1 MKTFSIP
8 YHTGS
13 REFSLPDANV
23 KAVLEAPLHN
33 YKPDAGQEEL
43 VRRALAAPIG
53 SPRLRDLAK
62 GRRKVV
68 LVTSDHTRSVP
79 SRITLP
85 ILLEEIRAGSP
96 DADITILIATGLHR
110 ATTLEEQKRMFG
122 EEIVAREKISI
133 NNAFDPSAFVHV
145 CRLPSGA
152 DFWVNRLAVEC
163 DLLLAEGFIEPH
175 FFAGYSGGRKSIL
188 PGVCSRVTVLGNHCA
203 EFIDDPKARMGV
215 LDGNPI
221 NRDMERAARMAKL
234 AYIVN
239 VVVNEAHEVVAA
251 FAGDPIEAHHA
262 GCAYLARY
270 CEVEQKQ
277 KAGIV
282 ITSNGGAP
290 LDQNAY
296 QAVKGLTAAADAAA
310 DGAALIICAE
320 CADGIGGD
328 SFYKALS
335 ECAGPTELLEE
346 IRRVPMDETV
356 PDQWQYQILARILE
370 KHHVYFVARKE
381 MEEAVNAMKMEYA
394 PSLEEA
400 YARARALKGASAR
413 VAVIPN
419 GVSLIIK
426 QENRTTEYAAPKAPA
441 FAVARGSGAAFPQK
455 EWKHGETL

>member
-1 MKTFSIP
+1 MEIKIPYGKTFQTLNIEEGFELLESKIQ
-8 YHTGS
+8 
-13 REFSLPDANV
+13 E
-23 KAVLEAPLHN
+23 LEAGA
-33 YKPDAGQEEL
+33 DGGAI
-43 VRRALAAPIG
+43 VRAAMDSPIG
-53 SPRLRDLAK
+53 SPKLRELAAGK
-62 GRRKVV
+62 KNAV
-68 LVTSDHTRSVP
+68 LIISDHTRPVP
-79 SRITLP
+79 SKDIVP
-85 ILLEEIRAGSP
+85 FMLEELRAGNP
-96 DADITILIATGLHR
+96 DIEITMLVATGCHR
-110 ATTLEEQKRMFG
+110 GTTPEELVHKLG
-122 EEIVAREKISI
+122 EDIVSREHIV
-133 NNAFDPSAFVHV
+133 VHD
-145 CRLPSGA
+145 CDSSPLTDLGPLPSGA
-152 DFWVNRLAVEC
+152 RLVVNSLVAQA
-163 DLLLAEGFIEPH
+163 DLVVSEGFIEPH

-203 EFIDDPKARMGV
+203 AFIDDPKARMGV
-215 LDGNPI
+215 IDGNPI

-277 KAGIV
+277 KADIV

-296 QAVKGLTAAADAAA
+296 QAVKGLTTAADAAV

-426 QENRTTEYAAPKAPA
+426 Q
-441 FAVARGSGAAFPQK
+441 
-455 EWKHGETL
+455 

>member
-1 MKTFSIP
+1 MEIKIPYGKTFQTLNIEEGFELLESKIQ
-8 YHTGS
+8 
-13 REFSLPDANV
+13 E
-23 KAVLEAPLHN
+23 LEAGA
-33 YKPDAGQEEL
+33 DGGAI
-43 VRRALAAPIG
+43 VRAAMDSPIG
-53 SPRLRDLAK
+53 SPKLRELAAGK
-62 GRRKVV
+62 KNAV
-68 LVTSDHTRSVP
+68 LIISDHTRPVP
-79 SRITLP
+79 SKDIVP
-85 ILLEEIRAGSP
+85 FMLEELRAGNP
-96 DADITILIATGLHR
+96 DIEITMLVATGCHR
-110 ATTLEEQKRMFG
+110 GTTPEELVHKLG
-122 EEIVAREKISI
+122 EDIVSREHIV
-133 NNAFDPSAFVHV
+133 VHD
-145 CRLPSGA
+145 CDSSPLTDLGPLPSGA
-152 DFWVNRLAVEC
+152 RLVVNSLVAQAELVVS
-163 DLLLAEGFIEPH
+163 EGFIEPH

-203 EFIDDPKARMGV
+203 DFIDDPKARMGV
-215 LDGNPI
+215 IDGNPI

-277 KAGIV
+277 KADIV

-296 QAVKGLTAAADAAA
+296 QAVKGLTTAADAAA

-328 SFYKALS
+328 SFYNALS

-400 YARARALKGASAR
+400 YTRARALKGASAR

-426 QENRTTEYAAPKAPA
+426 Q
-441 FAVARGSGAAFPQK
+441 
-455 EWKHGETL
+455 

>member
-1 MKTFSIP
+1 MEIKIPYGKTFQTLNIEEGFELLESKIQ
-8 YHTGS
+8 
-13 REFSLPDANV
+13 E
-23 KAVLEAPLHN
+23 LEAGA
-33 YKPDAGQEEL
+33 DGGAI
-43 VRRALAAPIG
+43 VRAAMDSPIG
-53 SPRLRDLAK
+53 SPKLRELAVGK
-62 GRRKVV
+62 KNAV
-68 LVTSDHTRSVP
+68 LIISDHTRPVP
-79 SRITLP
+79 SKDIVP
-85 ILLEEIRAGSP
+85 FMLEELRAGNP
-96 DADITILIATGLHR
+96 DIEITMLVATGCHR
-110 ATTLEEQKRMFG
+110 GTTPEELVHKLG
-122 EEIVAREKISI
+122 EDIVSREHIV
-133 NNAFDPSAFVHV
+133 VHD
-145 CRLPSGA
+145 CDSSPLTDLGPLPSGA
-152 DFWVNRLAVEC
+152 RLVVNSLVAQAELVVS
-163 DLLLAEGFIEPH
+163 EGFIEPH

-203 EFIDDPKARMGV
+203 AFIDDPKARMGV
-215 LDGNPI
+215 IDGNPI

-270 CEVEQKQ
+270 CEVEQER
-277 KAGIV
+277 KADIV

-296 QAVKGLTAAADAAA
+296 QAVKGLTTAADAAA

-426 QENRTTEYAAPKAPA
+426 Q
-441 FAVARGSGAAFPQK
+441 
-455 EWKHGETL
+455 

>member
-1 MKTFSIP
+1 MEIKIPYGKTFQTLNIEEGFELLESKIQ
-8 YHTGS
+8 
-13 REFSLPDANV
+13 E
-23 KAVLEAPLHN
+23 LEAGA
-33 YKPDAGQEEL
+33 DGGAI
-43 VRRALAAPIG
+43 VRAAMDSPIG
-53 SPRLRDLAK
+53 SPMLRELAAGK
-62 GRRKVV
+62 KNAV
-68 LVTSDHTRSVP
+68 LIISDHTRPVP
-79 SRITLP
+79 SKDIVP
-85 ILLEEIRAGSP
+85 FMLEELRAGNP
-96 DADITILIATGLHR
+96 DIEITMLVATGCHR
-110 ATTLEEQKRMFG
+110 GTTPEELVHKLG
-122 EEIVAREKISI
+122 EDIVSREHIV
-133 NNAFDPSAFVHV
+133 VHD
-145 CRLPSGA
+145 CDSSPLTDLGPLPSGA
-152 DFWVNRLAVEC
+152 RLVVNSLVAQA
-163 DLLLAEGFIEPH
+163 DLVVSEGFIEPH

-203 EFIDDPKARMGV
+203 DFIDDPKARMGV
-215 LDGNPI
+215 IDGNPI

-277 KAGIV
+277 KADIV

-296 QAVKGLTAAADAAA
+296 QAVKGLTTAADAAA

-400 YARARALKGASAR
+400 YARARALKGASAG

-426 QENRTTEYAAPKAPA
+426 Q
-441 FAVARGSGAAFPQK
+441 
-455 EWKHGETL
+455 

>member
-1 MKTFSIP
+1 MEIKIPYGKTFQTLNIEEGFELLESKIQ
-8 YHTGS
+8 
-13 REFSLPDANV
+13 E
-23 KAVLEAPLHN
+23 LEAGA
-33 YKPDAGQEEL
+33 DGGAI
-43 VRRALAAPIG
+43 VRAAMDSPIG
-53 SPRLRDLAK
+53 SPKLRELAAGK
-62 GRRKVV
+62 KNAV
-68 LVTSDHTRSVP
+68 LIISDHTRPVP
-79 SRITLP
+79 SKDIVPFMLGE
-85 ILLEEIRAGSP
+85 LRAGNP
-96 DADITILIATGLHR
+96 DIEITMLVATGCHR
-110 ATTLEEQKRMFG
+110 GTTPEELVHKLG
-122 EEIVAREKISI
+122 EDIVSREHIV
-133 NNAFDPSAFVHV
+133 VHD
-145 CRLPSGA
+145 CDSSPLTDLGPLPSGA
-152 DFWVNRLAVEC
+152 RLVVNSLVAQA
-163 DLLLAEGFIEPH
+163 DLVVSEGFIEPH

-203 EFIDDPKARMGV
+203 DFIDDPKARMGV
-215 LDGNPI
+215 IDGNPI

-277 KAGIV
+277 NADIV

-296 QAVKGLTAAADAAA
+296 QAVKGLTTAADAAA

-394 PSLEEA
+394 SSLEEA

-426 QENRTTEYAAPKAPA
+426 Q
-441 FAVARGSGAAFPQK
+441 
-455 EWKHGETL
+455 

>member
-1 MKTFSIP
+1 MEIKIPYGKTFQTLNIEEGFELLESKIQ
-8 YHTGS
+8 
-13 REFSLPDANV
+13 E
-23 KAVLEAPLHN
+23 LEAGA
-33 YKPDAGQEEL
+33 DGGAI
-43 VRRALAAPIG
+43 VRAAMDSPIG
-53 SPRLRDLAK
+53 SPKLRELAAGK
-62 GRRKVV
+62 KNAV
-68 LVTSDHTRSVP
+68 LIISDHTRPVP
-79 SRITLP
+79 SKDIVP
-85 ILLEEIRAGSP
+85 FMLEELRAGNP
-96 DADITILIATGLHR
+96 DIEITMLVATGCHR
-110 ATTLEEQKRMFG
+110 GTTPEELVHKLG
-122 EEIVAREKISI
+122 EDIVSREHIV
-133 NNAFDPSAFVHV
+133 VHD
-145 CRLPSGA
+145 CDSSPLTDLGPLPSGA
-152 DFWVNRLAVEC
+152 RLVVNSLVAQA
-163 DLLLAEGFIEPH
+163 DLVVSEGFIEPH

-203 EFIDDPKARMGV
+203 DFIDDPKARMGV
-215 LDGNPI
+215 IDGNPI

-234 AYIVN
+234 AYSVN

-277 KAGIV
+277 KADIV

-296 QAVKGLTAAADAAA
+296 QAVKGLTTAADAAA
-310 DGAALIICAE
+310 DVAALIICAE

-426 QENRTTEYAAPKAPA
+426 Q
-441 FAVARGSGAAFPQK
+441 
-455 EWKHGETL
+455 

>member
-1 MKTFSIP
+1 MEIKIPYGKTFQTLNIEEGFELLESKIQ
-8 YHTGS
+8 
-13 REFSLPDANV
+13 E
-23 KAVLEAPLHN
+23 LEAGA
-33 YKPDAGQEEL
+33 DGGAI
-43 VRRALAAPIG
+43 VRAAMDSPIG
-53 SPRLRDLAK
+53 SPKLRELAAGK
-62 GRRKVV
+62 KNAV
-68 LVTSDHTRSVP
+68 LIISDHTRPVP
-79 SRITLP
+79 SKDIVP
-85 ILLEEIRAGSP
+85 FMLEELRAGNP
-96 DADITILIATGLHR
+96 DIEITMLVATGCHR
-110 ATTLEEQKRMFG
+110 GTTPEELVHKLG
-122 EEIVAREKISI
+122 EDIVSREHIV
-133 NNAFDPSAFVHV
+133 VHD
-145 CRLPSGA
+145 CDSSPLTDLGPLPSGA
-152 DFWVNRLAVEC
+152 RLVVNSLVAQA
-163 DLLLAEGFIEPH
+163 DLVVSEGFIEPH

-203 EFIDDPKARMGV
+203 DFIDDPKARMGV
-215 LDGNPI
+215 IDGNPI

-277 KAGIV
+277 KADIV

-296 QAVKGLTAAADAAA
+296 QAVKGLTTAADAAA

-335 ECAGPTELLEE
+335 ECAGPTELLED

-426 QENRTTEYAAPKAPA
+426 Q
-441 FAVARGSGAAFPQK
+441 
-455 EWKHGETL
+455 

>member
-1 MKTFSIP
+1 MEIKIPYGKTFQTLNIEEGFELLESKIQ
-8 YHTGS
+8 
-13 REFSLPDANV
+13 E
-23 KAVLEAPLHN
+23 LEAGA
-33 YKPDAGQEEL
+33 DGGAI
-43 VRRALAAPIG
+43 VRAAMDSPIG
-53 SPRLRDLAK
+53 SPKLRELAAGK
-62 GRRKVV
+62 KNAV
-68 LVTSDHTRSVP
+68 LIISDHTRPVP
-79 SRITLP
+79 SKDIVP
-85 ILLEEIRAGSP
+85 FMLEELRAGNP
-96 DADITILIATGLHR
+96 DIEITMLVATGCHR
-110 ATTLEEQKRMFG
+110 GTTPEELVHKLG
-122 EEIVAREKISI
+122 EDIVSREHIV
-133 NNAFDPSAFVHV
+133 VHD
-145 CRLPSGA
+145 CDSSPLTDLGPLPSGA
-152 DFWVNRLAVEC
+152 RLVVNSLVAQAELVVS
-163 DLLLAEGFIEPH
+163 EGFIEPH

-203 EFIDDPKARMGV
+203 DFIDDPKARMGV
-215 LDGNPI
+215 IDGNPI

-270 CEVEQKQ
+270 CEVGQKQ
-277 KAGIV
+277 KADIV

-296 QAVKGLTAAADAAA
+296 QAVKGLTTAADAAA

-370 KHHVYFVARKE
+370 KHHVYFVARE
-381 MEEAVNAMKMEYA
+381 YMAEAINAMKMEYA

-400 YARARALKGASAR
+400 YARALAQKGPSPR
-413 VAVIPN
+413 VTVIPN

-426 QENRTTEYAAPKAPA
+426 Q
-441 FAVARGSGAAFPQK
+441 
-455 EWKHGETL
+455 

>member
-1 MKTFSIP
+1 MEIKIP
-8 YHTGS
+8 YGKTYQTLEIKEDFQLIESKIQELGKAAD
-13 REFSLPDANV
+13 EDKIVLDAMASPIASP
-23 KAVLEAPLHN
+23 KLSE
-33 YKPDAGQEEL
+33 
-43 VRRALAAPIG
+43 LAAG
-53 SPRLRDLAK
+53 KKNA
-62 GRRKVV
+62 VV
-68 LVTSDHTRSVP
+68 IISDHTRPVP
-79 SRITLP
+79 SKRIIPHMLAELRAGNPDIEITL
-85 ILLEEIRAGSP
+85 LV
-96 DADITILIATGLHR
+96 ATGCHR
-110 ATTLEEQKRMFG
+110 GTTPEELVHKLG
-122 EEIVAREKISI
+122 EDIASREHIV
-133 NNAFDPSAFVHV
+133 VHD
-145 CRLPSGA
+145 CDASPLTDLGTLPSGA
-152 DFWVNRLAVEC
+152 RLVVNSLVAQA
-163 DLLLAEGFIEPH
+163 DLVVSEGFIEPH

-203 EFIDDPKARMGV
+203 DFIDNPKARMGV
-215 LDGNPI
+215 IDGNPI

-251 FAGDPIEAHHA
+251 FAGDAVEAHHA
-262 GCAYLARY
+262 GCAYLAKY
-270 CEVEQKQ
+270 CEVEQKR
-277 KAGIV
+277 KADIV

-296 QAVKGLTAAADAAA
+296 QAVKGLTTAADAAA

-328 SFYKALS
+328 SFCKALS

-400 YARARALKGASAR
+400 YARARALKDASAR

-419 GVSLIIK
+419 GVSMIIK
-426 QENRTTEYAAPKAPA
+426 Q
-441 FAVARGSGAAFPQK
+441 
-455 EWKHGETL
+455 

>member
-1 MKTFSIP
+1 MEIKIPYGKTFQTLNIEEGFELLESKIQ
-8 YHTGS
+8 
-13 REFSLPDANV
+13 E
-23 KAVLEAPLHN
+23 LEAGA
-33 YKPDAGQEEL
+33 DGGAI
-43 VRRALAAPIG
+43 VRAAMDSPIG
-53 SPRLRDLAK
+53 SPKLRELAAGK
-62 GRRKVV
+62 KNAV
-68 LVTSDHTRSVP
+68 LIISDHTRPVP
-79 SRITLP
+79 SKDIVP
-85 ILLEEIRAGSP
+85 FMLEELRAGNP
-96 DADITILIATGLHR
+96 DIEITMLVATGCHR
-110 ATTLEEQKRMFG
+110 GTTPEELVHKLG
-122 EEIVAREKISI
+122 EDIVSREHIV
-133 NNAFDPSAFVHV
+133 VHD
-145 CRLPSGA
+145 CDSSPLTDLGPLPSGA
-152 DFWVNRLAVEC
+152 RLVVNSLVAQA
-163 DLLLAEGFIEPH
+163 DLVVSEGFIEPH

-203 EFIDDPKARMGV
+203 AFIDDPKARMGV
-215 LDGNPI
+215 IDGNPI

-296 QAVKGLTAAADAAA
+296 QAVKGLTTAADAAA

-426 QENRTTEYAAPKAPA
+426 
-441 FAVARGSGAAFPQK
+441 
-455 EWKHGETL
+455 L

>member
-1 MKTFSIP
+1 MEIKIPYGKTFQ
-8 YHTGS
+8 T
-13 REFSLPDANV
+13 LNV
-23 KAVLEAPLHN
+23 EEGFELLESKIQELEAGA
-33 YKPDAGQEEL
+33 YGGAI
-43 VRRALAAPIG
+43 VRAAMDSPIG
-53 SPRLRDLAK
+53 SPKLRELAAGK
-62 GRRKVV
+62 KNAV
-68 LVTSDHTRSVP
+68 LIISDHTRPVP
-79 SRITLP
+79 SKDIVP
-85 ILLEEIRAGSP
+85 FMLEELRAGNP
-96 DADITILIATGLHR
+96 DIEITMLVATGCHR
-110 ATTLEEQKRMFG
+110 GTTPEELVHKLG
-122 EEIVAREKISI
+122 EDIVSREHIV
-133 NNAFDPSAFVHV
+133 VHD
-145 CRLPSGA
+145 CDSSPLTDLGPLPSGA
-152 DFWVNRLAVEC
+152 RLVVNSLVAQA
-163 DLLLAEGFIEPH
+163 DLVVSEGFIEPH

-203 EFIDDPKARMGV
+203 AFIDDPKARMGV
-215 LDGNPI
+215 IDGNPI

-277 KAGIV
+277 KADIV

-296 QAVKGLTAAADAAA
+296 QAVKGLTTAADAAA

-426 QENRTTEYAAPKAPA
+426 Q
-441 FAVARGSGAAFPQK
+441 
-455 EWKHGETL
+455 

>member
-1 MKTFSIP
+1 MEIKIPYGKTFQTLNIEEGFELLESKIQ
-8 YHTGS
+8 
-13 REFSLPDANV
+13 E
-23 KAVLEAPLHN
+23 LEAGA
-33 YKPDAGQEEL
+33 DGGAI
-43 VRRALAAPIG
+43 VRAAMDSPIG
-53 SPRLRDLAK
+53 SPKLRELAAGK
-62 GRRKVV
+62 KNAV
-68 LVTSDHTRSVP
+68 LIISDHTRPVP
-79 SRITLP
+79 SKDIVP
-85 ILLEEIRAGSP
+85 FMLEELRAGNP
-96 DADITILIATGLHR
+96 DIEITMLVATGCHR
-110 ATTLEEQKRMFG
+110 GTTPEELVHKLG
-122 EEIVAREKISI
+122 EDIVSREHIV
-133 NNAFDPSAFVHV
+133 VHD
-145 CRLPSGA
+145 CDSSPLTDLGPLPSGA
-152 DFWVNRLAVEC
+152 RLVVNSLVAQA
-163 DLLLAEGFIEPH
+163 DLVVSEGFIEPH

-203 EFIDDPKARMGV
+203 AFIDDPKARMGV
-215 LDGNPI
+215 IDGNPI

-277 KAGIV
+277 KADIV

-296 QAVKGLTAAADAAA
+296 QAVKGLTTAADAAA

-335 ECAGPTELLEE
+335 ECAGPTELLGE

-394 PSLEEA
+394 PTLEEA
-400 YARARALKGASAR
+400 YARARALKGASSS

-426 QENRTTEYAAPKAPA
+426 Q
-441 FAVARGSGAAFPQK
+441 
-455 EWKHGETL
+455 

>member
-1 MKTFSIP
+1 MEIKIPYGKTFQTLNIEEGFELLESKIQ
-8 YHTGS
+8 
-13 REFSLPDANV
+13 E
-23 KAVLEAPLHN
+23 LEAGA
-33 YKPDAGQEEL
+33 DGGAI
-43 VRRALAAPIG
+43 VRAAMDSPIG
-53 SPRLRDLAK
+53 SPKLRELAAGK
-62 GRRKVV
+62 KNAV
-68 LVTSDHTRSVP
+68 LIISDHTRPVP
-79 SRITLP
+79 SKDIVP
-85 ILLEEIRAGSP
+85 FMLEEMRAGNP
-96 DADITILIATGLHR
+96 DIEITMLVATGCHR
-110 ATTLEEQKRMFG
+110 GTTPEELVHKLG
-122 EEIVAREKISI
+122 EDIVSREHIV
-133 NNAFDPSAFVHV
+133 VHD
-145 CRLPSGA
+145 CDSSPLTDLGPLPSGA
-152 DFWVNRLAVEC
+152 RLVVNSLVAQA
-163 DLLLAEGFIEPH
+163 DLVVSEGFIEPH

-203 EFIDDPKARMGV
+203 AFIDDPKARMGV
-215 LDGNPI
+215 IDGNPI

-277 KAGIV
+277 KADIV

-296 QAVKGLTAAADAAA
+296 QAVKGLTTAADAAA

-400 YARARALKGASAR
+400 YARARALKGASAG

-426 QENRTTEYAAPKAPA
+426 Q
-441 FAVARGSGAAFPQK
+441 
-455 EWKHGETL
+455 

>member
-1 MKTFSIP
+1 MEIKIPYGKTFQTLNIEEGFELLESKIQ
-8 YHTGS
+8 
-13 REFSLPDANV
+13 E
-23 KAVLEAPLHN
+23 LEAGA
-33 YKPDAGQEEL
+33 DGGAI
-43 VRRALAAPIG
+43 VRAAMDSPIG
-53 SPRLRDLAK
+53 SPKLSELAAGK
-62 GRRKVV
+62 KNAV
-68 LVTSDHTRSVP
+68 LIISDHTRPVP
-79 SRITLP
+79 SKDIVP
-85 ILLEEIRAGSP
+85 FMLEELRAGNP
-96 DADITILIATGLHR
+96 DIEITMLVATGCHR
-110 ATTLEEQKRMFG
+110 GTTPEELVHKLG
-122 EEIVAREKISI
+122 EDIVSREHIV
-133 NNAFDPSAFVHV
+133 VHD
-145 CRLPSGA
+145 CDSSPLTDLGPLPSGA
-152 DFWVNRLAVEC
+152 RLVVNSLVAQAELVVS
-163 DLLLAEGFIEPH
+163 EGFIEPH

-277 KAGIV
+277 KADIV

-296 QAVKGLTAAADAAA
+296 QAVKGLTTAADAAA

-370 KHHVYFVARKE
+370 KHHVYFVARKD

-426 QENRTTEYAAPKAPA
+426 Q
-441 FAVARGSGAAFPQK
+441 
-455 EWKHGETL
+455 

>member
-1 MKTFSIP
+1 MEIKIP
-8 YHTGS
+8 YGKTYQTLEIKEDFQLIESKIQELGKAAD
-13 REFSLPDANV
+13 EDKIVLDAMASPIASP
-23 KAVLEAPLHN
+23 KLSE
-33 YKPDAGQEEL
+33 
-43 VRRALAAPIG
+43 LAAG
-53 SPRLRDLAK
+53 KKNA
-62 GRRKVV
+62 VV
-68 LVTSDHTRSVP
+68 IISDHTRPVP
-79 SRITLP
+79 SKRIIPHMLAELRAGNPDIEITL
-85 ILLEEIRAGSP
+85 LV
-96 DADITILIATGLHR
+96 ATGCHR
-110 ATTLEEQKRMFG
+110 GTTPEELVHKLG
-122 EEIVAREKISI
+122 EDIASREHIV
-133 NNAFDPSAFVHV
+133 VHD
-145 CRLPSGA
+145 CDASPLTDLGTLPSGA
-152 DFWVNRLAVEC
+152 RLVVNSLVAQA
-163 DLLLAEGFIEPH
+163 DLVVSEGFIEPH

-203 EFIDDPKARMGV
+203 DFIDNPKARMGV
-215 LDGNPI
+215 IDGNPI

-251 FAGDPIEAHHA
+251 FAGDAVEAHHA
-262 GCAYLARY
+262 GCAYLAKY
-270 CEVEQKQ
+270 CEVEQKR
-277 KAGIV
+277 KADIV

-296 QAVKGLTAAADAAA
+296 QAVKGLTTAADAAA

-328 SFYKALS
+328 SFCKALS

-400 YARARALKGASAR
+400 YARARALKDASAR

-426 QENRTTEYAAPKAPA
+426 Q
-441 FAVARGSGAAFPQK
+441 
-455 EWKHGETL
+455 

>member
-1 MKTFSIP
+1 MEIKIPYGKTFQTLNIEEGFELLESKIQ
-8 YHTGS
+8 
-13 REFSLPDANV
+13 E
-23 KAVLEAPLHN
+23 LEAGA
-33 YKPDAGQEEL
+33 DGGAI
-43 VRRALAAPIG
+43 VRAAMDSPIG
-53 SPRLRDLAK
+53 SPKLRELAAGK
-62 GRRKVV
+62 KNAV
-68 LVTSDHTRSVP
+68 LIISDHTRPVP
-79 SRITLP
+79 SKDIVP
-85 ILLEEIRAGSP
+85 FMLEELRAGNP
-96 DADITILIATGLHR
+96 DIEITMLVATGCHR
-110 ATTLEEQKRMFG
+110 GTTPEELVHKLG
-122 EEIVAREKISI
+122 EDIVSREHIV
-133 NNAFDPSAFVHV
+133 VHD
-145 CRLPSGA
+145 CDSSPLTDLGPLPSGA
-152 DFWVNRLAVEC
+152 RLVVNSLVAQAELVVS
-163 DLLLAEGFIEPH
+163 EGFIEPH

-203 EFIDDPKARMGV
+203 DFIDDPKARMGV
-215 LDGNPI
+215 IDGNPI

-296 QAVKGLTAAADAAA
+296 QAVKGLTTAADAAA

-400 YARARALKGASAR
+400 YARARALKGASAG

-426 QENRTTEYAAPKAPA
+426 Q
-441 FAVARGSGAAFPQK
+441 
-455 EWKHGETL
+455 

>member
-1 MKTFSIP
+1 MEIKIPYGKTFQTLNIEE
-8 YHTGS
+8 GF
-13 REFSLPDANV
+13 EL
-23 KAVLEAPLHN
+23 LES
-33 YKPDAGQEEL
+33 KIQE
-43 VRRALAAPIG
+43 LAAGADGGAIVRAAMDSPIG
-53 SPRLRDLAK
+53 SPKLRELAAGK
-62 GRRKVV
+62 KNAV
-68 LVTSDHTRSVP
+68 LIISDHTRPVP
-79 SRITLP
+79 SKDIVP
-85 ILLEEIRAGSP
+85 FMLEELRAGNP
-96 DADITILIATGLHR
+96 DIEITMLVATGCHR
-110 ATTLEEQKRMFG
+110 GTTPEELVHKLG
-122 EEIVAREKISI
+122 EDIVSREHIV
-133 NNAFDPSAFVHV
+133 VHD
-145 CRLPSGA
+145 CDSSPLTDLGPLPSGA
-152 DFWVNRLAVEC
+152 RLVVNSLVAQAELVVS
-163 DLLLAEGFIEPH
+163 EGFIEPH

-203 EFIDDPKARMGV
+203 DFIDDPKARMGV
-215 LDGNPI
+215 IDGNPI

-296 QAVKGLTAAADAAA
+296 QAVKGLTTAADAAA

-426 QENRTTEYAAPKAPA
+426 Q
-441 FAVARGSGAAFPQK
+441 
-455 EWKHGETL
+455 

>member
-1 MKTFSIP
+1 MEIKIPYGKTFQTLNIEEGFELLESKIQ
-8 YHTGS
+8 
-13 REFSLPDANV
+13 E
-23 KAVLEAPLHN
+23 LEAGA
-33 YKPDAGQEEL
+33 DGGAI
-43 VRRALAAPIG
+43 VRAAMDSPIG
-53 SPRLRDLAK
+53 SPKLRELAAGK
-62 GRRKVV
+62 KNAV
-68 LVTSDHTRSVP
+68 LIISDHTRPVP
-79 SRITLP
+79 SKDIVPFMLEELRAGNPDIDITL
-85 ILLEEIRAGSP
+85 LV
-96 DADITILIATGLHR
+96 ATGCHR
-110 ATTLEEQKRMFG
+110 GTTPDELVHKLG
-122 EEIVAREKISI
+122 EDIASREHI
-133 NNAFDPSAFVHV
+133 AVHD
-145 CRLPSGA
+145 CDSSPLTDLGPLPSGA
-152 DFWVNRLAVEC
+152 RLVVNSLVANA
-163 DLLLAEGFIEPH
+163 DLVVSEGFIEPH
-175 FFAGYSGGRKSIL
+175 FFAGFSGGRKSIL

-270 CEVEQKQ
+270 CEVEQKR
-277 KAGIV
+277 KADIV

-296 QAVKGLTAAADAAA
+296 QAVKGLTTAADAAA

-335 ECAGPTELLEE
+335 ECANPEELLED

-394 PSLEEA
+394 PTLEEA

-426 QENRTTEYAAPKAPA
+426 Q
-441 FAVARGSGAAFPQK
+441 
-455 EWKHGETL
+455 

>member
-1 MKTFSIP
+1 MEIKIPYGKTFQTLNIEEGFELLESKIQ
-8 YHTGS
+8 
-13 REFSLPDANV
+13 E
-23 KAVLEAPLHN
+23 LEAGA
-33 YKPDAGQEEL
+33 DGGAI
-43 VRRALAAPIG
+43 VRAAMDSPIG
-53 SPRLRDLAK
+53 SPKLRELAAGK
-62 GRRKVV
+62 KNAV
-68 LVTSDHTRSVP
+68 LIISDHTRPVP
-79 SRITLP
+79 SKDIVP
-85 ILLEEIRAGSP
+85 FMLEELRAGNP
-96 DADITILIATGLHR
+96 DIEITMLVATGCHR
-110 ATTLEEQKRMFG
+110 GTTPEELVHKLG
-122 EEIVAREKISI
+122 EDIVSREHIV
-133 NNAFDPSAFVHV
+133 VHD
-145 CRLPSGA
+145 CDSSPLTDLGPLPSGA
-152 DFWVNRLAVEC
+152 RLVVNSLVAQA
-163 DLLLAEGFIEPH
+163 DLVVSEGFIEPH

-203 EFIDDPKARMGV
+203 DFIDDPKARMGV
-215 LDGNPI
+215 IDGNPI

-296 QAVKGLTAAADAAA
+296 QAVKGLTTAADAAA

-400 YARARALKGASAR
+400 YARARALKGASAG

-426 QENRTTEYAAPKAPA
+426 Q
-441 FAVARGSGAAFPQK
+441 
-455 EWKHGETL
+455 

>member
-1 MKTFSIP
+1 MEIKIPYGKTFQTLNIEEGFELLESKIQELEAGADGGAIVRAAMDSP
-8 YHTGS
+8 VGSPKLRELATGKK
-13 REFSLPDANV
+13 N
-23 KAVLEAPLHN
+23 AVL
-33 YKPDAGQEEL
+33 
-43 VRRALAAPIG
+43 II
-53 SPRLRDLAK
+53 
-62 GRRKVV
+62 
-68 LVTSDHTRSVP
+68 SDHTRPVP
-79 SRITLP
+79 SKDIVP
-85 ILLEEIRAGSP
+85 FMLEELRAGNP
-96 DADITILIATGLHR
+96 DIEITMLVATGCHR
-110 ATTLEEQKRMFG
+110 GTTPEELVHKLG
-122 EEIVAREKISI
+122 EDIVSREHIV
-133 NNAFDPSAFVHV
+133 VHD
-145 CRLPSGA
+145 CDSSPLTDLGPLPSGA
-152 DFWVNRLAVEC
+152 RLVVNSLVAQA
-163 DLLLAEGFIEPH
+163 DLVVSEGFIEPH

-203 EFIDDPKARMGV
+203 DFIDDPKARMGV
-215 LDGNPI
+215 IDGNPI

-296 QAVKGLTAAADAAA
+296 QAVKGLTTAADAAA

-400 YARARALKGASAR
+400 YARARALKGASAG

-426 QENRTTEYAAPKAPA
+426 Q
-441 FAVARGSGAAFPQK
+441 
-455 EWKHGETL
+455 

>member
-1 MKTFSIP
+1 MEIKIPYGKTFQTLNIEEGFELLESKIQ
-8 YHTGS
+8 
-13 REFSLPDANV
+13 E
-23 KAVLEAPLHN
+23 LEAGA
-33 YKPDAGQEEL
+33 DGGAI
-43 VRRALAAPIG
+43 VRAAMDSPIG
-53 SPRLRDLAK
+53 SPKLRELAAGK
-62 GRRKVV
+62 KNAV
-68 LVTSDHTRSVP
+68 LIISDHTRPVP
-79 SRITLP
+79 SKDIVP
-85 ILLEEIRAGSP
+85 FMLEELRVGNP
-96 DADITILIATGLHR
+96 DIEITMLVATGCHR
-110 ATTLEEQKRMFG
+110 GTTPEELVHKLG
-122 EEIVAREKISI
+122 EDIVSREHIV
-133 NNAFDPSAFVHV
+133 VHD
-145 CRLPSGA
+145 CDSSPLTDLGPLPSGA
-152 DFWVNRLAVEC
+152 RLVVNSLVAQAELVVS
-163 DLLLAEGFIEPH
+163 EGFIEPH

-203 EFIDDPKARMGV
+203 AFIDDPKARMGV
-215 LDGNPI
+215 IDGNPI

-251 FAGDPIEAHHA
+251 FAGDAVEAHHA

-270 CEVEQKQ
+270 CEVGQKQ
-277 KAGIV
+277 KADIV

-296 QAVKGLTAAADAAA
+296 QAVKGLTTAADAAA

-394 PSLEEA
+394 PTLEEA
-400 YARARALKGASAR
+400 YARARALKGASSS

-426 QENRTTEYAAPKAPA
+426 Q
-441 FAVARGSGAAFPQK
+441 
-455 EWKHGETL
+455 

>member
-1 MKTFSIP
+1 MEIKIPYGKTFQTLNIEEGFELLESKIQ
-8 YHTGS
+8 
-13 REFSLPDANV
+13 E
-23 KAVLEAPLHN
+23 LEAGA
-33 YKPDAGQEEL
+33 DGGAI
-43 VRRALAAPIG
+43 VRAAMDSPIG
-53 SPRLRDLAK
+53 SPKLRELAAGK
-62 GRRKVV
+62 KNAV
-68 LVTSDHTRSVP
+68 LIISDHTRPVP
-79 SRITLP
+79 SKDIVP
-85 ILLEEIRAGSP
+85 FMLEELRAGNP
-96 DADITILIATGLHR
+96 DIEITMLVATGCHR
-110 ATTLEEQKRMFG
+110 GTTPEELVHKLG
-122 EEIVAREKISI
+122 EDIVSREHIV
-133 NNAFDPSAFVHV
+133 VHD
-145 CRLPSGA
+145 CDSSPLTDLGPLPSGA
-152 DFWVNRLAVEC
+152 RLVVNSLVAQA
-163 DLLLAEGFIEPH
+163 DLVVSEGFIEPH

-203 EFIDDPKARMGV
+203 DFIDDPKARMGV
-215 LDGNPI
+215 IDGNPI

-277 KAGIV
+277 KADIV

-296 QAVKGLTAAADAAA
+296 QAVKGLTTAADAAA

-335 ECAGPTELLEE
+335 ECANPEELLED

-400 YARARALKGASAR
+400 YARARALKGASAG

-426 QENRTTEYAAPKAPA
+426 Q
-441 FAVARGSGAAFPQK
+441 
-455 EWKHGETL
+455 

>member
-1 MKTFSIP
+1 MEIKIPYGKTFQTLNIEEGFELLESKIQ
-8 YHTGS
+8 
-13 REFSLPDANV
+13 E
-23 KAVLEAPLHN
+23 LEAGA
-33 YKPDAGQEEL
+33 DGGAI
-43 VRRALAAPIG
+43 VRAAMDSPIG
-53 SPRLRDLAK
+53 SPKLRELAAGK
-62 GRRKVV
+62 KNAV
-68 LVTSDHTRSVP
+68 LIISDHTRPVP
-79 SRITLP
+79 SKDIVP
-85 ILLEEIRAGSP
+85 FMLEELRAGNP
-96 DADITILIATGLHR
+96 DIEITMLVATGCHR
-110 ATTLEEQKRMFG
+110 GTTPEELVHKLG
-122 EEIVAREKISI
+122 EDIVSREHIV
-133 NNAFDPSAFVHV
+133 VHD
-145 CRLPSGA
+145 CDSSPLTDLGPLPSGA
-152 DFWVNRLAVEC
+152 RLVVNSLVANA
-163 DLLLAEGFIEPH
+163 DLVVSEGFIEPH
-175 FFAGYSGGRKSIL
+175 FFAGFSGGRKSIL

-203 EFIDDPKARMGV
+203 DFIDDPKARMGV
-215 LDGNPI
+215 IDGNPI

-296 QAVKGLTAAADAAA
+296 QAVKGLTTAADAAA

-335 ECAGPTELLEE
+335 ECAGPTELLDE

-400 YARARALKGASAR
+400 FARARALKGASAR

-426 QENRTTEYAAPKAPA
+426 Q
-441 FAVARGSGAAFPQK
+441 
-455 EWKHGETL
+455 

>member
-1 MKTFSIP
+1 MEIKIPYGKTFQTLNIEEGFELLESKIQ
-8 YHTGS
+8 
-13 REFSLPDANV
+13 E
-23 KAVLEAPLHN
+23 LEAGA
-33 YKPDAGQEEL
+33 DGGAI
-43 VRRALAAPIG
+43 VRAAMDSPIG
-53 SPRLRDLAK
+53 SPKLRELAAGK
-62 GRRKVV
+62 KNAV
-68 LVTSDHTRSVP
+68 LIISDHTRPVP
-79 SRITLP
+79 SKDIVP
-85 ILLEEIRAGSP
+85 FMLEELRAGNP
-96 DADITILIATGLHR
+96 DIEITMLVATGCHR
-110 ATTLEEQKRMFG
+110 GTTPEELVHKLG
-122 EEIVAREKISI
+122 EDIVSREHIV
-133 NNAFDPSAFVHV
+133 VHD
-145 CRLPSGA
+145 CDSSPLTDLGPLPSGA
-152 DFWVNRLAVEC
+152 RLVVNSLVANA
-163 DLLLAEGFIEPH
+163 DLVVSEGFIEPH
-175 FFAGYSGGRKSIL
+175 FFAGFSGGRKSIL

-277 KAGIV
+277 KADIV

-296 QAVKGLTAAADAAA
+296 QAVKGLTTAADAAA

-335 ECAGPTELLEE
+335 ECANPEELLED

-394 PSLEEA
+394 PTLEEA
-400 YARARALKGASAR
+400 YARARALKGASSS

-426 QENRTTEYAAPKAPA
+426 Q
-441 FAVARGSGAAFPQK
+441 
-455 EWKHGETL
+455 

>member
-1 MKTFSIP
+1 MDS
-8 YHTGS
+8 
-13 REFSLPDANV
+13 
-23 KAVLEAPLHN
+23 
-33 YKPDAGQEEL
+33 
-43 VRRALAAPIG
+43 PIG
-53 SPRLRDLAK
+53 SPKLRELAAGK
-62 GRRKVV
+62 KNAV
-68 LVTSDHTRSVP
+68 LIISDHTRPVP
-79 SRITLP
+79 SKDIVP
-85 ILLEEIRAGSP
+85 FMLEELRAGNP
-96 DADITILIATGLHR
+96 DIEITMLVATGCHR
-110 ATTLEEQKRMFG
+110 GTTPEELVHKLG
-122 EEIVAREKISI
+122 EDIVSREHIV
-133 NNAFDPSAFVHV
+133 VHD
-145 CRLPSGA
+145 CDSSPLTDLGPLPSGA
-152 DFWVNRLAVEC
+152 RLVVNSLVAQA
-163 DLLLAEGFIEPH
+163 DLVVSEGFIEPH

-203 EFIDDPKARMGV
+203 DFIDDPKARMGV
-215 LDGNPI
+215 IDGNPI

-296 QAVKGLTAAADAAA
+296 QAVKGLTTAADAAA

-400 YARARALKGASAR
+400 YARARALKGASAG

-426 QENRTTEYAAPKAPA
+426 Q
-441 FAVARGSGAAFPQK
+441 
-455 EWKHGETL
+455 

>member
-1 MKTFSIP
+1 MEIKIPYGKTFQTLNIEEGFELLESKIQ
-8 YHTGS
+8 
-13 REFSLPDANV
+13 E
-23 KAVLEAPLHN
+23 LEAGA
-33 YKPDAGQEEL
+33 DGGAI
-43 VRRALAAPIG
+43 VRAAMDSPIG
-53 SPRLRDLAK
+53 SPKLRELAAGK
-62 GRRKVV
+62 KNAV
-68 LVTSDHTRSVP
+68 LIISDHTRPVP
-79 SRITLP
+79 SKDIVP
-85 ILLEEIRAGSP
+85 FMLEELRAGNP
-96 DADITILIATGLHR
+96 DIEITMLVATGCHR
-110 ATTLEEQKRMFG
+110 GTTPEELVHKLG
-122 EEIVAREKISI
+122 EDIVSREHIV
-133 NNAFDPSAFVHV
+133 VHD
-145 CRLPSGA
+145 CDSSPLTDLGPLPSGA
-152 DFWVNRLAVEC
+152 RLVVNSLVAQA
-163 DLLLAEGFIEPH
+163 DLVVSEGFIEPH

-239 VVVNEAHEVVAA
+239 VVVNEDHEVVAA
-251 FAGDPIEAHHA
+251 FAGDAVEAHHA
-262 GCAYLARY
+262 GCAYLAKY
-270 CEVEQKQ
+270 CEVEQER
-277 KAGIV
+277 KADIV

-296 QAVKGLTAAADAAA
+296 QAVKGLTTAADAAA

-335 ECAGPTELLEE
+335 ECANPEELLED

-394 PSLEEA
+394 PTLEEA
-400 YARARALKGASAR
+400 YARARALKGASSS

-426 QENRTTEYAAPKAPA
+426 Q
-441 FAVARGSGAAFPQK
+441 
-455 EWKHGETL
+455 

>member
-1 MKTFSIP
+1 MEIKIP
-8 YHTGS
+8 YGKTCQTLEIKE
-13 REFSLPDANV
+13 EFQLIESKIQELGKAADEDKIVLDAM
-23 KAVLEAPLHN
+23 AS
-33 YKPDAGQEEL
+33 
-43 VRRALAAPIG
+43 PIA
-53 SPRLRDLAK
+53 SPRLRELAAGK
-62 GRRKVV
+62 KNAVV
-68 LVTSDHTRSVP
+68 IISDHTRPVP
-79 SRITLP
+79 SKDIVPFMLGE
-85 ILLEEIRAGSP
+85 LRAGNP
-96 DADITILIATGLHR
+96 DIEITMLVATGCHR
-110 ATTLEEQKRMFG
+110 GTTPEELVHKLG
-122 EEIVAREKISI
+122 EDIVSREHIV
-133 NNAFDPSAFVHV
+133 VHD
-145 CRLPSGA
+145 CDSSPLTDLGPLPSGA
-152 DFWVNRLAVEC
+152 RLVVNSLVAQA
-163 DLLLAEGFIEPH
+163 DLVVSEGFIEPH

-203 EFIDDPKARMGV
+203 AFIDDPKARMGV
-215 LDGNPI
+215 INGNPI

-234 AYIVN
+234 VYIVN

-277 KAGIV
+277 KADIV

-296 QAVKGLTAAADAAA
+296 QAVKGLTTAADAAA

-335 ECAGPTELLEE
+335 ECANPEELLED

-394 PSLEEA
+394 PTLEEA
-400 YARARALKGASAR
+400 YARARALKGASSS

-426 QENRTTEYAAPKAPA
+426 Q
-441 FAVARGSGAAFPQK
+441 
-455 EWKHGETL
+455 

>member
-1 MKTFSIP
+1 MEIKIPYGKTFQTLNIEEGFELLESKIQ
-8 YHTGS
+8 
-13 REFSLPDANV
+13 E
-23 KAVLEAPLHN
+23 LEAGA
-33 YKPDAGQEEL
+33 DGGAI
-43 VRRALAAPIG
+43 VRAAMDSPIG
-53 SPRLRDLAK
+53 SPKLRELAAGK
-62 GRRKVV
+62 KNAV
-68 LVTSDHTRSVP
+68 LIISDHTRPVP
-79 SRITLP
+79 SKDIVP
-85 ILLEEIRAGSP
+85 FMLEELRAGNP
-96 DADITILIATGLHR
+96 DIEITMLVATGCHR
-110 ATTLEEQKRMFG
+110 GTTPEELVHKLG
-122 EEIVAREKISI
+122 EDIVSREHIV
-133 NNAFDPSAFVHV
+133 VHD
-145 CRLPSGA
+145 CDSSPLTDLGPLPSGA
-152 DFWVNRLAVEC
+152 RLVVNSLVANA
-163 DLLLAEGFIEPH
+163 DLVVSEGFIEPH
-175 FFAGYSGGRKSIL
+175 FFAGFSGGRKSIL

-203 EFIDDPKARMGV
+203 DFIDDPKARMGV
-215 LDGNPI
+215 IDGNPI

-270 CEVEQKQ
+270 CEVEQER
-277 KAGIV
+277 KADIV

-296 QAVKGLTAAADAAA
+296 QAVKGLTTAADAAA

-400 YARARALKGASAR
+400 FARARALKGASAR

-426 QENRTTEYAAPKAPA
+426 Q
-441 FAVARGSGAAFPQK
+441 
-455 EWKHGETL
+455 

>member
-1 MKTFSIP
+1 MEIKIPYGKTFQTLNIEEGFELLESKIQ
-8 YHTGS
+8 
-13 REFSLPDANV
+13 E
-23 KAVLEAPLHN
+23 LEAGA
-33 YKPDAGQEEL
+33 DGGAI
-43 VRRALAAPIG
+43 VRAAMDSPIG
-53 SPRLRDLAK
+53 SPKLRELAAGK
-62 GRRKVV
+62 KNAV
-68 LVTSDHTRSVP
+68 LIISDHTRPVP
-79 SRITLP
+79 SKDIVP
-85 ILLEEIRAGSP
+85 FMLEELRAGNP
-96 DADITILIATGLHR
+96 DIEITMLVATGCHR
-110 ATTLEEQKRMFG
+110 GTTPEELVHKLG
-122 EEIVAREKISI
+122 EDIVSREHIV
-133 NNAFDPSAFVHV
+133 VHD
-145 CRLPSGA
+145 CDSSPLTDLGPLPSGA
-152 DFWVNRLAVEC
+152 RLVVNSLVANA
-163 DLLLAEGFIEPH
+163 DLVVSEGFIEPH
-175 FFAGYSGGRKSIL
+175 FFAGFSGGRKSIL

-277 KAGIV
+277 KADIV

-296 QAVKGLTAAADAAA
+296 QAVKGLTTAADAAA

-426 QENRTTEYAAPKAPA
+426 Q
-441 FAVARGSGAAFPQK
+441 
-455 EWKHGETL
+455 

>member
-1 MKTFSIP
+1 MEIKIPYGKTFQTLNIEEGFELLESKIQ
-8 YHTGS
+8 
-13 REFSLPDANV
+13 E
-23 KAVLEAPLHN
+23 LEAGA
-33 YKPDAGQEEL
+33 DGGAI
-43 VRRALAAPIG
+43 VRAAMDSPIG
-53 SPRLRDLAK
+53 SPKLRELAAGK
-62 GRRKVV
+62 KNAV
-68 LVTSDHTRSVP
+68 LIISDHTRPVP
-79 SRITLP
+79 SKDIVP
-85 ILLEEIRAGSP
+85 FMLEELRAGNP
-96 DADITILIATGLHR
+96 DIEITMLVATGCHR
-110 ATTLEEQKRMFG
+110 GTTPEELVHKLG
-122 EEIVAREKISI
+122 EDIVSREHIV
-133 NNAFDPSAFVHV
+133 VHD
-145 CRLPSGA
+145 CDSSPLTDLGPLPSGA
-152 DFWVNRLAVEC
+152 RLVVNSLVAQAELVVS
-163 DLLLAEGFIEPH
+163 EGFIEPH

-203 EFIDDPKARMGV
+203 AFIDDPKARMGV
-215 LDGNPI
+215 IDGNPI

-277 KAGIV
+277 KADIV

-296 QAVKGLTAAADAAA
+296 QAVKGLTTAADAAA

-335 ECAGPTELLEE
+335 ECAGPTELLKE

-400 YARARALKGASAR
+400 YARARALKGASAG

-426 QENRTTEYAAPKAPA
+426 Q
-441 FAVARGSGAAFPQK
+441 
-455 EWKHGETL
+455 

>member
-1 MKTFSIP
+1 MEIKIPYGKTFQTLNIEEGFELLESKIQ
-8 YHTGS
+8 
-13 REFSLPDANV
+13 E
-23 KAVLEAPLHN
+23 LEAGA
-33 YKPDAGQEEL
+33 DGGAI
-43 VRRALAAPIG
+43 VRAAMDSPIG
-53 SPRLRDLAK
+53 SPKLRELAAGK
-62 GRRKVV
+62 KNAV
-68 LVTSDHTRSVP
+68 LIISDHTRPVP
-79 SRITLP
+79 SKDIVP
-85 ILLEEIRAGSP
+85 FMLEELRAGNP
-96 DADITILIATGLHR
+96 DIEITMLVATGCHR
-110 ATTLEEQKRMFG
+110 GTTPEELVHKLG
-122 EEIVAREKISI
+122 EDIVSREHIV
-133 NNAFDPSAFVHV
+133 VHD
-145 CRLPSGA
+145 CDSSPLTDLGPLPSGA
-152 DFWVNRLAVEC
+152 RLVVNSLVAQAELVVS
-163 DLLLAEGFIEPH
+163 EGFIEPH

-215 LDGNPI
+215 IDGNPI

-296 QAVKGLTAAADAAA
+296 QAVKGLTTAADAAA

-426 QENRTTEYAAPKAPA
+426 Q
-441 FAVARGSGAAFPQK
+441 
-455 EWKHGETL
+455 

>member
-1 MKTFSIP
+1 MEIKIPYGKTFQTLNIEEGFELLESKIQ
-8 YHTGS
+8 
-13 REFSLPDANV
+13 E
-23 KAVLEAPLHN
+23 LEAGA
-33 YKPDAGQEEL
+33 DGGAI
-43 VRRALAAPIG
+43 VRAAMDSPIG
-53 SPRLRDLAK
+53 SPKLRELAAGK
-62 GRRKVV
+62 KNAVV
-68 LVTSDHTRSVP
+68 IISDHTRPVP
-79 SRITLP
+79 SKRIIPHMLAELREGNPDIEITL
-85 ILLEEIRAGSP
+85 LV
-96 DADITILIATGLHR
+96 ATGCHR
-110 ATTLEEQKRMFG
+110 GTTPEELVHKLG
-122 EEIVAREKISI
+122 EDIVSREHIV
-133 NNAFDPSAFVHV
+133 VHD
-145 CRLPSGA
+145 CDSSPLTDLGPLPSGA
-152 DFWVNRLAVEC
+152 RLVVNSLVAQA
-163 DLLLAEGFIEPH
+163 DLVVSEGFIEPH

-203 EFIDDPKARMGV
+203 AFIDDPKARMGV
-215 LDGNPI
+215 IDGNPI

-296 QAVKGLTAAADAAA
+296 QAVKGLTTAADAAA

-400 YARARALKGASAR
+400 YARARALKGASVG

-426 QENRTTEYAAPKAPA
+426 Q
-441 FAVARGSGAAFPQK
+441 
-455 EWKHGETL
+455 

>member
-1 MKTFSIP
+1 MEIKIPYGKTFQTLNIEEGFELLESKIQ
-8 YHTGS
+8 
-13 REFSLPDANV
+13 E
-23 KAVLEAPLHN
+23 LEAGA
-33 YKPDAGQEEL
+33 DGGAI
-43 VRRALAAPIG
+43 VRAAMDSPIG
-53 SPRLRDLAK
+53 SPKLRELAAGK
-62 GRRKVV
+62 KNAV
-68 LVTSDHTRSVP
+68 LIISDHTRPVP
-79 SRITLP
+79 SKDIVP
-85 ILLEEIRAGSP
+85 FMLEELRAGNP
-96 DADITILIATGLHR
+96 DIEITMLVATGCHR
-110 ATTLEEQKRMFG
+110 GTTPEELVHKLG
-122 EEIVAREKISI
+122 EDIVSREHIV
-133 NNAFDPSAFVHV
+133 VHD
-145 CRLPSGA
+145 CDSSPLTDLGPLPSGA
-152 DFWVNRLAVEC
+152 RLVVNSLVAQAELVVS
-163 DLLLAEGFIEPH
+163 EGFIEPH

-203 EFIDDPKARMGV
+203 DFIDDPKARMGV
-215 LDGNPI
+215 IDGNPI

-277 KAGIV
+277 KADIV

-296 QAVKGLTAAADAAA
+296 QAVKGLTTAADAAA

-335 ECAGPTELLEE
+335 ECANPVELLED

-370 KHHVYFVARKE
+370 KHHVYFVARKD

-426 QENRTTEYAAPKAPA
+426 Q
-441 FAVARGSGAAFPQK
+441 
-455 EWKHGETL
+455 